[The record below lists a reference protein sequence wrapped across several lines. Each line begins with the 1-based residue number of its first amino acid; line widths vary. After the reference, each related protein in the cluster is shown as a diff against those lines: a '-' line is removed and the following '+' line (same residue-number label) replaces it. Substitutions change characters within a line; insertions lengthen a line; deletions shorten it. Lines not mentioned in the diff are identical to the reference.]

1 MAITPEVFRALKQ
14 ASEKQIEIMRDILK
28 SVGLDTSAGELPK
41 ETPCFLFTKSKVAI
55 LNG

>member
-41 ETPCFLFTKSKVAI
+41 ETPCFLFTKSQVAI
-55 LNG
+55 